1 MDDSLTQIKASV
13 LERVNVVD
21 LIGRRLPLTK
31 RGASHFALCPFHNE
45 KTPSFSVS
53 ASRQRFKCFGCNEGG
68 NAIDFIMKYEGHDFM
83 TSLKALGDEVGVDV
97 CQGLGERKPSRL
109 GLSYAPRI
117 RLEAVRQPL
126 PPIPIDEETMDWYE
140 NCQDNLS
147 HPMARQYLA
156 KRKIDFDIA
165 KSMGLGFSE
174 KTWVDGRDA
183 PRLIFPQRRPDGSIV
198 GLYGRRTTD
207 GGEAL
212 KHRKLTGNTDGVFNA
227 PAMLNKTAPLWVT
240 EGVFDAMALRCAGFP
255 NVVAIFGLANMRWEW
270 MVGRKDVILAI
281 DHDKAG
287 QSGVERFRREA
298 MMYGVTLS
306 QVAPEELGGA
316 KDISQAWEDGSLSL
330 SL

>member
-1 MDDSLTQIKASV
+1 MDDSLTQIKTSV

-31 RGASHFALCPFHNE
+31 RGANHFALCPFHDE
-45 KTPSFSVS
+45 KTPSLSVS
-53 ASRQRFKCFGCNEGG
+53 ASLQRFKCFGCNEGG

-183 PRLIFPQRRPDGSIV
+183 PRLIFPQRRPDGAIV
-198 GLYGRRTTD
+198 GLYGRRTD
-207 GGEAL
+207 GRETY
-212 KHRKLTGNTDGVFNA
+212 KHRKLTDNIDGVFNA

-255 NVVAIFGLANMRWEW
+255 NVVALFGLANIRWGW

-298 MMYGVTLS
+298 MMYGVALS
-306 QVAPEELGGA
+306 QVTPEELGGA